1 MNICLVAHIPI
12 YSPACKAQ
20 VVKLWVD
27 MPTTTTYPIFQLLLK
42 THGVDIPLVLLHC
55 K

>member
-1 MNICLVAHIPI
+1 MNICLAAHIPI
-12 YSPACKAQ
+12 YSLACKAQ

-27 MPTTTTYPIFQLLLK
+27 MPATTTHPTSQLPMEAD
-42 THGVDIPLVLLHC
+42 GVDIPLVLLHC